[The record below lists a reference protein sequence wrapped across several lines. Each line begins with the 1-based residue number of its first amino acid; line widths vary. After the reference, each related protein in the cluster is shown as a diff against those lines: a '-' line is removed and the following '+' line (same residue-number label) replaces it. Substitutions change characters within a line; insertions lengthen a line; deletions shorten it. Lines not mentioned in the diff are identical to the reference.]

1 VFGRCFDA
9 LGRSKE
15 AGAVITIEGG
25 DTVEFSQE
33 TADRYVEVIN
43 RNIEMGAR
51 TRVSDLVALASTVQ
65 AAETT
70 NDMKP
75 DKLKESVSVL
85 TKAIGSQ
92 HGIKGSDF

>member
-1 VFGRCFDA
+1 MFGRCVDA

-25 DTVEFSQE
+25 DTVQFSQE

-43 RNIEMGAR
+43 RNIENGAK
-51 TRVSDLVALASTVQ
+51 TRVSDLVALATTVR
-65 AAETT
+65 AAENT

-75 DKLKESVSVL
+75 DKLRESVSVL
-85 TKAIGSQ
+85 TKAIGS
-92 HGIKGSDF
+92 